1 MGTDSLANSPP
12 ALTRVLP
19 GVAHRRPTG
28 LNTRAEH
35 SHRPVRKRER
45 VRQRFKSPEHAQR
58 FLEPFSAVQNHF
70 RPRRPRRHLLS
81 ADQYRQ
87 SRAERFG
94 QWREAA
100 RRAPAA

>member
-19 GVAHRRPTG
+19 GVEEHRRHTG

-45 VRQRFKSPEHAQR
+45 VRQRFTSPEHAQR
-58 FLEPFSAVQNHF
+58 FLGPFSAVHNHF
-70 RPRRPRRHLLS
+70 LPRRHLLP
-81 ADQYRQ
+81 ADKYRQ
-87 SRAERFG
+87 IRTERFH

-100 RRAPAA
+100 RLQPAA